1 MGSLLQPLLTHALA
15 CLVGA
20 VCMQRKQPVSCDTD
34 AGRQLSP
41 CVWHL
46 GLRLE
51 GSRWAGL
58 PVTEDLESCP
68 ILATHATVKARTHGN
83 CLKQGLL
90 GHGCAPQRLSIEAQ
104 AWGLDAIQW
113 CPEPRAG

>member
-1 MGSLLQPLLTHALA
+1 MSLLQPLLTHAHA
-15 CLVGA
+15 WLVDA
-20 VCMQRKQPVSCDTD
+20 VCAEETTFLVTLVQGHSSTR
-34 AGRQLSP
+34 
-41 CVWHL
+41 VWHL

-58 PVTEDLESCP
+58 PVTEDLESCS

-90 GHGCAPQRLSIEAQ
+90 GHGCAPQRLSIKA
-104 AWGLDAIQW
+104 
-113 CPEPRAG
+113 